1 MLFNFFENI
10 VTCLYNILGRA
21 HFAINLDPFSK
32 SGYVRRDEQ
41 TSLESELFKTP
52 GSFKR
57 NRSFSIS
64 ACNVNNL
71 EIVFMGISKI
81 IWKGFHLIKIQW
93 LSIDRSFIAEHA
105 PWKYFV

>member
-64 ACNVNNL
+64 SCDVNNL

-81 IWKGFHLIKIQW
+81 IGKGFHLIKIQ
-93 LSIDRSFIAEHA
+93 
-105 PWKYFV
+105 